1 MFDPVYGELITS
13 RQVAEMTGFTM
24 NQLRNYRMPNR
35 LEKAPFPFVRIGGT
49 TLYRKADIELWLQD
63 NEGTIRVEYVTAEG
77 QKTAPLAN
85 TPEVQ
90 DKRLAF
96 AQLGR
101 ITTANSF
108 DSMAT
113 WAIEQSG
120 LDNGTQIIHDEG
132 RRLLALER
140 GLSDWKTLPIP
151 TIKLKA
157 TDLEAFWKIWTYG
170 VRKVMAMVNSFDVT
184 DQDIISIPVGDV
196 PPLKTK

>member
-1 MFDPVYGELITS
+1 MAQYSPVYGELLSS
-13 RQVAEMTGFTM
+13 REVSDLTGFTM
-24 NQLRNYRMPNR
+24 NQLRNHRQKPETSP
-35 LEKAPFPFVRIGGT
+35 LPFVRLGGT
-49 TLYRKADIELWLQD
+49 SLYRKADVNAWIED
-63 NEGTIRVEYVTAEG
+63 NGGFEAQYIALPHH
-77 QKTAPLAN
+77 KTTPLEIASDN
-85 TPEVQ
+85 Q
-90 DKRLAF
+90 AKRDAIGRLAT
-96 AQLGR
+96 

-140 GLSDWKTLPIP
+140 GLSKWKDLPIP

-157 TDLEAFWKIWTYG
+157 TDLDAFWKIWTYG

>member
-1 MFDPVYGELITS
+1 MAQYSPVYGELLSS
-13 RQVAEMTGFTM
+13 REVSDLTGFTM
-24 NQLRNYRMPNR
+24 NQLRNHRQKPETSP
-35 LEKAPFPFVRIGGT
+35 LPFVRLGGT
-49 TLYRKADIELWLQD
+49 SLYRKADVNAWIED
-63 NEGTIRVEYVTAEG
+63 NGGFEAQYIALPHH
-77 QKTAPLAN
+77 KTTPLEIAADN
-85 TPEVQ
+85 Q
-90 DKRLAF
+90 AKRDAIGRLAT
-96 AQLGR
+96 

-140 GLSDWKTLPIP
+140 GLSEWKDLPIP

-157 TDLEAFWKIWTYG
+157 TDLDAFWKIWTYG
-170 VRKVMAMVNSFDVT
+170 VRRVMTMVNAFDVT
-184 DQDIISIPVGDV
+184 DEDIIAIPVGDV